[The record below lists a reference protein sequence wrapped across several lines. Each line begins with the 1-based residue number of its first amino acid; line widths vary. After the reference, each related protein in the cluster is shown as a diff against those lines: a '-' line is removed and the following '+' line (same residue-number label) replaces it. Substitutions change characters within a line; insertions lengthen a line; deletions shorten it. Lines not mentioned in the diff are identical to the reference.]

1 MRERAMANRI
11 IKREH
16 LFEMRSGGRKPADR
30 RQYSSGAHVTQNEAG
45 GIVVLTAYPQQILG
59 QPLRHI
65 EFAPV
70 HVIEELTTWDMKKCR
85 RGTQLLPELSSPGI
99 VIARFRRRVTL
110 EDHQGGPQA

>member
-1 MRERAMANRI
+1 M
-11 IKREH
+11 
-16 LFEMRSGGRKPADR
+16 
-30 RQYSSGAHVTQNEAG
+30 TQNEAG

-70 HVIEELTTWDMKKCR
+70 HVIEDLTAWDMQKCR

-99 VIARFRRRVTL
+99 VIARLRRCVTL
-110 EDHQGGPQA
+110 DDHQGRTQAAAKF